1 MYVEPQVVFR
11 LDFSNKPGEML
22 YSRKWHC
29 VEVRVDPNRRV
40 VEYVYTGW
48 KAENDNKV
56 EIRY

>member
-1 MYVEPQVVFR
+1 MYVEPQVVYR

-22 YSRKWHC
+22 YSRKWRC
-29 VEVRVDPNRRV
+29 YELRVDPNRRIM
-40 VEYVYTGW
+40 EHIYTGW